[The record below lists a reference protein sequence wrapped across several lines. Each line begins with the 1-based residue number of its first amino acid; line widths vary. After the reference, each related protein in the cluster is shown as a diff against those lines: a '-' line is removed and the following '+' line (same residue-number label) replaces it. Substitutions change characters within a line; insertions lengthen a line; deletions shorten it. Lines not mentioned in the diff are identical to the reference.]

1 MVLRG
6 LYIMYLPSLLL
17 CCLWHRASSRC
28 RWGRWGGGLALLPG
42 VPCGWWRLALLGCWV
57 GDADLVEAVGG
68 LHCTLASDGGGLEFQ
83 QVMGLLT
90 PEPLLLL

>member
-1 MVLRG
+1 MVLLRG
-6 LYIMYLPSLLL
+6 LSYIMYLPSLLL

-68 LHCTLASDGGGLEFQ
+68 LHWLQMAAALSSNR
-83 QVMGLLT
+83 
-90 PEPLLLL
+90 